1 MPKAKR
7 VIKEFNFEE
16 EGASVHLVSKKQGG
30 AANGFTTLI
39 KKSNATSQ
47 LPDVDVE
54 VENVDIQK
62 KLEQI
67 QVTLS
72 MEEFLRKF
80 FDMWYDDAE
89 LLTAMLGFETEH
101 EAYMKSLEEDSEPM
115 THADYIASKLSSF
128 EIMKSM
134 HEGERPQVSALDIVT
149 ILELQENLEKHEEM
163 MDKVSIEKSRFNELE
178 AKETELATELELRKS
193 LESKVEELTTELD
206 AIKKAQ
212 ADAEAVAMKA
222 RIEGLVAEEKIEAMT
237 KSLLAM
243 DKESADLM
251 IETLAGSAKK
261 VEESDLF
268 VEKSAEGE
276 PEVKDEK
283 EVRTANIQKAYNEQ
297 LGIKA

>member
-7 VIKEFNFEE
+7 HITEFNFEE

-39 KKSNATSQ
+39 KKSNSTSQ
-47 LPDVDVE
+47 LPDVEDL
-54 VENVDIQK
+54 DIQK

-67 QVTLS
+67 TVTLS

-89 LLTAMLGFETEH
+89 LLTAMLGFQTEH
-101 EAYMKSLEEDSEPM
+101 EAYMESLENSEPM

-134 HEGERPQVSALDIVT
+134 HEGERPQVSALEYVT

-178 AKETELATELELRKS
+178 TKETELATAIEVQKS
-193 LESKVEELTTELD
+193 LEGKVEQLTAELET
-206 AIKKAQ
+206 IKKAQ
-212 ADAEAVAMKA
+212 LDAETSAMKA
-222 RIEGLVAEEKIEAMT
+222 RLEGLVAEEKIEAMT

-251 IETLAGSAKK
+251 IETLSSSAKK

-283 EVRTANIQKAYNEQ
+283 EIRTASIQKAYNEA
-297 LGIKA
+297 LGIKE

>member
-7 VIKEFNFEE
+7 VITEFDFESK
-16 EGASVHLVSKKQGG
+16 GSSVHLVSKKQGG
-30 AANGFTTLI
+30 AANGYTTLI
-39 KKSNATSQ
+39 KKSNATEK
-47 LPDVDVE
+47 LPE
-54 VENVDIQK
+54 VEDLDIQK

-67 QVTLS
+67 KVTLS

-89 LLTAMLGFETEH
+89 LLTAMLGFQTEH
-101 EAYMKSLEEDSEPM
+101 DAYMESLENSEPM

-134 HEGERPQVSALDIVT
+134 HEGERPQVSALEYVT

-178 AKETELATELELRKS
+178 TKETELATAIEVQKS
-193 LESKVEELTTELD
+193 LEGKVEQLTAELET
-206 AIKKAQ
+206 IKKAQ
-212 ADAEAVAMKA
+212 LDAETSAMKS
-222 RIEGLVAEEKIEAMT
+222 RLEGLVAEEKIEAMT

-251 IETLAGSAKK
+251 IETLSSSAKK

-283 EVRTANIQKAYNEQ
+283 EIRTASIQKAYNEA
-297 LGIKA
+297 LGIKE

>member
-1 MPKAKR
+1 MTKKAKR
-7 VIKEFNFEE
+7 VITDFNFEE

-39 KKSNATSQ
+39 KKSNATVQ
-47 LPDVDVE
+47 LPE
-54 VENVDIQK
+54 VESLDIQK

-67 QVTLS
+67 KVTLS

-80 FDMWYDDAE
+80 FNLWSDDAE
-89 LLTAMLGFETEH
+89 LLTAMLGYETEH
-101 EAYMKSLEEDSEPM
+101 EAYLNSLEEHSEPM

-134 HEGERPQVSALDIVT
+134 HEGERPQVSALEYVT

-163 MDKVSIEKSRFNELE
+163 MDKVSIEKSRFAELE
-178 AKETELATELELRKS
+178 ANETKLTTEVELRKS
-193 LESKVEELTTELD
+193 LEAQVQELTGELD
-206 AIKKAQ
+206 TLKKAQ
-212 ADAEAVAMKA
+212 ADAEAQAMKA
-222 RIEGLVAEEKIEAMT
+222 RIEGLVAEDKIEAMT

-243 DKESADLM
+243 DQESADLM
-251 IETLAGSAKK
+251 VQTLKDSAKK

-283 EVRTANIQKAYNEQ
+283 QTRTDSIQKAYNEA
-297 LGIKA
+297 LGIKE

>member
-1 MPKAKR
+1 MTKAKR
-7 VIKEFNFEE
+7 HITEFNFEE

-47 LPDVDVE
+47 LPDVEDIS
-54 VENVDIQK
+54 IQK

-67 QVTLS
+67 KVTLS

-80 FDMWYDDAE
+80 FDMYYDEAE

-101 EAYMKSLEEDSEPM
+101 EAYMKTLDETSEPI

-134 HEGERPQVSALDIVT
+134 HEGERPQISALDIVT
-149 ILELQENLEKHEEM
+149 ILELQENLEKHEEI
-163 MDKVSIEKSRFNELE
+163 MDKVSIEKSRFTELE

-193 LESKVEELTTELD
+193 LEAKVEELTTELD
-206 AIKKAQ
+206 NIKKAQ

-222 RIEGLVAEEKIEAMT
+222 RIEGLVSEEKIEAMT

-251 IETLAGSAKK
+251 IETLSSSAKK

-283 EVRTANIQKAYNEQ
+283 DVRVNNIQKAFNEQ

>member
-7 VIKEFNFEE
+7 HITEFNFEE
-16 EGASVHLVSKKQGG
+16 DGASVHLVSKKQGG

-39 KKSNATSQ
+39 KKSNSTSQ
-47 LPDVDVE
+47 LPDVED
-54 VENVDIQK
+54 VDIQK

-101 EAYMKSLEEDSEPM
+101 EAYMKSLEEDSEHM

-149 ILELQENLEKHEEM
+149 ILELQENLEKHEEI
-163 MDKVSIEKSRFNELE
+163 MDKVSIEKSRFTELE
-178 AKETELATELELRKS
+178 ANESKLATEVELRKS
-193 LESKVEELTTELD
+193 LEAQVQELNAELD
-206 AIKKAQ
+206 TIKKAQ

-222 RIEGLVAEEKIEAMT
+222 RIEGLVAEDKIEAMA

-243 DKESADLM
+243 DKESSDLM
-251 IETLAGSAKK
+251 IETLSGSAKR
-261 VEESDLF
+261 VEASDLF

-283 EVRTANIQKAYNEQ
+283 QFRTDNIQKAYNEA
-297 LGIKA
+297 LGIKE